1 MRAGRMNGGTQ
12 KVSRP
17 RVTVI
22 EVFVALVIIYVLAV
36 RLTVLAS
43 LLTVALLYIL
53 FPLHGSRR
61 TLAIAAAVLLLSVL
75 IPFDVYVRGFH
86 GPLMHSKHNGLRFV
100 PVVYGLGAHLKDGG
114 EAVSGGCV
122 VRPHDTRWVL
132 VWN

>member
-1 MRAGRMNGGTQ
+1 MNDDAQ

-22 EVFVALVIIYVLAV
+22 EVIVTLVIIYMLAI

-43 LLTVALLYIL
+43 LAALVLLYIFFPLHHSHRVLTVA
-53 FPLHGSRR
+53 
-61 TLAIAAAVLLLSVL
+61 ASVL
-75 IPFDVYVRGFH
+75 VLAVVIPFDVYVGGFH
-86 GPLMHSKHNGLRFV
+86 DPVMHSQHSGLRIV
-100 PVVYGLGAHLKDGG
+100 RVVYGLGARPRDGG

-132 VWN
+132 IWD

>member
-1 MRAGRMNGGTQ
+1 MNDEAQ
-12 KVSRP
+12 KVRRP

-22 EVFVALVIIYVLAV
+22 EMIVSLIIIYILAI

-43 LLTVALLYIL
+43 LVALVLLYL
-53 FPLHGSRR
+53 FFPLYHSRR
-61 TLAIAAAVLLLSVL
+61 VLAAAAIVLVLALL

-86 GPLMHSKHNGLRFV
+86 GPIMHSQHSGLRFV
-100 PVVYGLGAHLKDGG
+100 RVVYGLGAQPRDGG

-132 VWN
+132 LWD

>member
-1 MRAGRMNGGTQ
+1 MSDEAQ

-22 EVFVALVIIYVLAV
+22 EVIVALVIIYMLAI

-43 LLTVALLYIL
+43 LVALVLLYIFFPLHHSRRVLTVAASVLV
-53 FPLHGSRR
+53 
-61 TLAIAAAVLLLSVL
+61 LAVL

-86 GPLMHSKHNGLRFV
+86 GPIMHSQHSGLRIV
-100 PVVYGLGAHLKDGG
+100 RVVYGLGARPRDGG

-122 VRPHDTRWVL
+122 VRPHDTRCVL
-132 VWN
+132 IWD